1 MNIVASIGL
10 KSNLRPV
17 ETSTGNVQ
25 LPPTGR
31 LLLSAARMTTK
42 WPGAKSRFGK
52 YFRRKFAEQG
62 RGASYHVQTNR
73 RFLFSGLIG
82 DNVDNKIAIDLD
94 YEPALSDFIARE
106 AAGTKAFL
114 DIGCNVGW
122 FSCLAASLA
131 DPPQRILAIDANP
144 LMVEACQRNLRL
156 NVYQADTLVRA
167 FGPERGSITLHVPLK
182 RHSRASIGLENAAH
196 FGETRALE
204 VRMSPLEDLL
214 ECLPGGRCDLIKMD
228 IEGYEL
234 EALRQV
240 PPDIISRV
248 GIIVMEYTRSNLEGC
263 GYAGMTLGVLPWLD
277 LFSVQAMNAR
287 GELHDVGSPAT
298 FSPKETTFILRN
310 RTWQP

>member
-1 MNIVASIGL
+1 VNIVASIGL

-122 FSCLAASLA
+122 FSCPIPSWW
-131 DPPQRILAIDANP
+131 
-144 LMVEACQRNLRL
+144 
-156 NVYQADTLVRA
+156 
-167 FGPERGSITLHVPLK
+167 K
-182 RHSRASIGLENAAH
+182 R
-196 FGETRALE
+196 
-204 VRMSPLEDLL
+204 
-214 ECLPGGRCDLIKMD
+214 
-228 IEGYEL
+228 
-234 EALRQV
+234 
-240 PPDIISRV
+240 
-248 GIIVMEYTRSNLEGC
+248 
-263 GYAGMTLGVLPWLD
+263 
-277 LFSVQAMNAR
+277 AR
-287 GELHDVGSPAT
+287 GTCGLMSIRQTHSSGRSVPSGDPSPCT
-298 FSPKETTFILRN
+298 FP
-310 RTWQP
+310 